1 MSTDPTRPQADT
13 WRDRLGAP
21 GWVLLP
27 QRIFLGLTFA
37 YAGLQ
42 KLSDPHYFAAGDPQ
56 SVAAQ
61 MANFRHT
68 SPLGPLIG
76 IAADHAHAAGLLI
89 AIAEI
94 AVGLGTLVG
103 LWTRAAAAGGAL
115 LSLTFLL
122 TVSWATTPYYYGS
135 DIVFL
140 VMWVPLIAVGAAGV
154 LSADAALAARRDLA
168 EPAFGRRAVIRAGGA
183 AGALA
188 VVGLGAAWA
197 ATFTR
202 GRLPRPS
209 AGAGPT
215 PAPGPGASGQPRPPT
230 GKLVVA
236 ARVPVGGAVLATDP
250 RNDAPVQVLQP
261 VSGQFQAYSAICT
274 HAGCTVAW
282 TGNGFSCPC
291 HGATYDATGQVT
303 GGPAPRPLSRVPV
316 RLEGTNVVL
325 Q

>member
-1 MSTDPTRPQADT
+1 MPTRPLADT
-13 WRDRLGAP
+13 WRSRLRAP
-21 GWVLLP
+21 GWVVLP
-27 QRIFLGLTFA
+27 QRLFLGVTFG

-42 KLSDPHYFAAGDPQ
+42 KLADPHYFATGDPQ

-68 SPLGPLIG
+68 SPIGPLIG
-76 IAADHAHAAGLLI
+76 LAADHAHAAGLLI

-94 AVGLGTLVG
+94 AVGLGTLIG
-103 LWTRAAAAGGAL
+103 LWTRAAAVAGAL

-140 VMWVPLIAVGAAGV
+140 VMWIPLIAVGSAGV
-154 LSADAALAARRDLA
+154 LSADAALAGRRDQA
-168 EPAFGRRAVIRAGGA
+168 EPALGRRAVVRAGGV

-188 VVGLGAAWA
+188 VLGLGAAWV
-197 ATFTR
+197 ATLTR
-202 GRLPRPS
+202 DPLPRRS
-209 AGAGPT
+209 VAAGPALT
-215 PAPGPGASGQPRPPT
+215 SGPGTSSPPHPPA
-230 GKLVVA
+230 GDVVAA
-236 ARVPVGGAVLATDP
+236 ARVPVGGAVLASDP
-250 RNDAPVQVLQP
+250 RSGEPVQVLQP
-261 VSGQFQAYSAICT
+261 VRGQFEAFSAICT

-282 TGNGFSCPC
+282 AGNGFSCPC
-291 HGATYDATGQVT
+291 HGATYDASGQVT